1 MAQVNKSLATPFGDI
16 AYSEQGAGPPALFV
30 HGVFHNSHLWD
41 PLVGRLQADRRC
53 IALDLM
59 THGDT
64 VTLPD
69 QEVSFA
75 AQAEMLAA
83 FCDGLG
89 LERVDLVANDS
100 GSGIAQIFA
109 ARHPARL
116 ASVTLT
122 NGDVH
127 DNWPPKDFERTRK
140 AAAAGQLVPA
150 LERMLDDLEFARAAF
165 ASGYEHPER
174 LTLERIRESLAPL
187 LASDQRAQELLRFFA
202 AMDNRDTVAVEPLLQ
217 KLQAPTLVV
226 WGTADAFF
234 DVKWA
239 YWLRD
244 TIPGCRKVVELD
256 GAKLFFPEER
266 PDALADAIRAHWQE
280 A

>member
-1 MAQVNKSLATPFGDI
+1 MASVKKSVATPFGDI
-16 AYSEQGAGPPALFV
+16 AYCEQGWGPPALFV
-30 HGVFHNSHLWD
+30 HGIFHNGHLWG
-41 PLVGRLQADRRC
+41 PLVERLKDTRCC
-53 IALDLM
+53 IAVDLM
-59 THGDT
+59 AHGDT
-64 VTLPD
+64 HIAAGQD
-69 QEVSFA
+69 VSFA

-89 LERVDLVANDS
+89 LDRVDLVANDS

-116 ASVTLT
+116 GSVTLT

-127 DNWPPKDFERTRK
+127 DNWPPASFERTRK
-140 AAAAGQLVPA
+140 SAANGQLMPA
-150 LERMLDDLEFARAAF
+150 LTRMLDDVEFARAAF

-174 LTLERIRESLAPL
+174 LTLERFKESLAPL
-187 LASDQRAQELLRFFA
+187 LASEQRKRDLLRFFA
-202 AMDNRDTVAVEPLLQ
+202 AMDCRDTVAVEPLLRQ
-217 KLQAPTLVV
+217 LQAPTLVV
-226 WGTADAFF
+226 WGAADVFF

-239 YWLRD
+239 YWLKE
-244 TIPGCRKVVELD
+244 TIPGCRKVVELE

-266 PDALADAIRAHWQE
+266 PGELADAIRAHWRE